1 MRWISIPA
9 TTILEMT
16 KLVDRIAIAITS
28 GAKLAIAEMWATGTI
43 TERTNIPTNRAIVTS
58 ATAMTRMQV
67 RTLVAVRA
75 LTARNQNPIPAI
87 EATDTGPTAIAIMI
101 PVMCSRAT

>member
-1 MRWISIPA
+1 MAVRWISIPA

-16 KLVDRIAIAITS
+16 TLVDRIALAITS

-43 TERTNIPTNRAIVTS
+43 TERTNIPTNRAILTS
-58 ATAMTRMQV
+58 AIAMARMPA
-67 RTLVAVRA
+67 RTWVAVRV

-87 EATDTGPTAIAIMI
+87 ETTDTGPAANAI
-101 PVMCSRAT
+101 PT